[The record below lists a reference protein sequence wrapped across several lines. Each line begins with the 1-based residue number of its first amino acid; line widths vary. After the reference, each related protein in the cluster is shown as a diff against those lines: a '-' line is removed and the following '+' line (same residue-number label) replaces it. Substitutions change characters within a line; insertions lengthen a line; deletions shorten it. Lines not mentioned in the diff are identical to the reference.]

1 MYLLRNPMLI
11 LWQGIDIILMITIV
25 VATEDEIVVALVVA
39 VMTVVA
45 IMK

>member
-1 MYLLRNPMLI
+1 MLI
-11 LWQGIDIILMITIV
+11 LWQDIDISLMITIV
-25 VATEDEIVVALVVA
+25 VATEGEIVVALVVA

>member
-1 MYLLRNPMLI
+1 MLI

-25 VATEDEIVVALVVA
+25 VATEDEIVVALVIA

>member
-1 MYLLRNPMLI
+1 MLI